1 MRHRNLA
8 EKNRDRK
15 PVESGRISI
24 KAHPEV
30 RPARTFTRRVG
41 AKRVVA
47 RFFAARL
54 NYILYRRLLHAH
66 QFLAFSILMR

>member
-30 RPARTFTRRVG
+30 QYLPVRSLAELVRNALSPG
-41 AKRVVA
+41 S
-47 RFFAARL
+47 L
-54 NYILYRRLLHAH
+54 LYD
-66 QFLAFSILMR
+66 